1 MWVQIPLPNNN
12 KKFIGRR
19 KGIDIMKV
27 VYIVVRDLGDGEYEI
42 NSVFSS
48 RKKAEKRV
56 NELEKPYIPFS
67 YDILEYEVE

>member
-1 MWVQIPLPNNN
+1 
-12 KKFIGRR
+12 
-19 KGIDIMKV
+19 MKV

-42 NSVFSS
+42 NSVFSN